1 MTDISLSCNVHA
13 FNSHARRKCSSGFLN
28 ISHLIHCHELSHYNE
43 TVLNIFLISGAVNPN
58 NWSPTNIDI
67 RSHTVPHLFVS
78 KKHQLWCFSETL
90 VQQQNILSTESKVC
104 LECEKYFKQMTS
116 LKSTGINRITCT
128 HWSLGFMG
136 CEI

>member
-58 NWSPTNIDI
+58 NWSPTNIDKVTHCSTFI
-67 RSHTVPHLFVS
+67 HFKETSVVMFHRNTGAAAKHS
-78 KKHQLWCFSETL
+78 KH
-90 VQQQNILSTESKVC
+90 
-104 LECEKYFKQMTS
+104 
-116 LKSTGINRITCT
+116 
-128 HWSLGFMG
+128 
-136 CEI
+136 